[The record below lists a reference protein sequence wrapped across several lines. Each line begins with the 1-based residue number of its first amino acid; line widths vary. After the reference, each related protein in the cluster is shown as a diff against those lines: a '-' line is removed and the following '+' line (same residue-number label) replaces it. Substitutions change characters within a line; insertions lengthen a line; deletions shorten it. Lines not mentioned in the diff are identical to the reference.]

1 MTVWILKVTYRDYDS
16 THVVR
21 TVYRSMTKCLE
32 SAIRII
38 KESGVEESDVEIE
51 TSYLVE

>member
-1 MTVWILKVTYRDYDS
+1 MTVWILRVTYRDTDS
-16 THVVR
+16 THVVS
-21 TVYRSMTKCLE
+21 TVYRSMTTLME

-38 KESGVEESDVEIE
+38 KESGVEEKDVEIE

>member
-1 MTVWILKVTYRDYDS
+1 MTVWILKVTYRDAGREQ
-16 THVVR
+16 VVS
-21 TVYRSMTKCLE
+21 TVYRSMSTLME

-38 KESGVEESDVEIE
+38 KESDLDEKDVEIE